1 MNTKTTLIVA
11 GGLALA
17 ALPSTFAGEAGGK
30 FKEMDADRDGRVTK
44 EEYAA
49 AAQAKFAKLD
59 ANSDGK
65 VSADELAAG
74 REKKTGILKFW
85 EKDDRPAVPEVLS
98 AFDQNADGQLTRTEH
113 TLGIEKRF
121 AALDSNKDGA
131 LTEAELDAAPGRDPA
146 SDSKP
151 LPQQAP

>member
-11 GGLALA
+11 GSFALA

-65 VSADELAAG
+65 VSAEELAGG
-74 REKKTGILKFW
+74 RDKKPGILKFW
-85 EKDDRPAVPEVLS
+85 KKDDRAPVPEVLS
-98 AFDQNADGQLTRTEH
+98 VFDQNADGQLTRTEH

-121 AALDSNKDGA
+121 AALDSNQDGA
-131 LTEAELDAAPGRDPA
+131 LTEAELGAGPGQKPA
-146 SDSKP
+146 KDSKP
-151 LPQQAP
+151 APQQVP